1 MLTRTFFARA
11 PLAPGRFA
19 PLPAGAVTAQ
29 GALRDKLIALR
40 GGLLSRCASV
50 FPESGEGSVFY
61 GGELT
66 GGMRAPELL
75 DAMLLTGALLG
86 DEELRREALRL
97 ANLVVDSQR
106 EDGSFGAPDTSFAA
120 RGRMLRAVA
129 HAYSM
134 TGEKRMLTFM
144 LRYMKY
150 LRDTLSSNPLSAQDA
165 MHTADTLEAGIFLYN
180 ITGQKA
186 VLSVLTTLLS
196 QGADYT
202 TLFHAFPHRTPISR
216 TLSEEAVAAA
226 MVSEDEGGYVHNLLR
241 TANAANLCEGL
252 RASMYAGILT
262 GSGKH
267 LSAPEAGL
275 ARMNKAHGSV
285 TGAITGDPLLAGTH
299 PSRGVSALA
308 ACELASSLEALLCCP
323 GSEHGSDQ
331 LETLMYNAVEAAF
344 AADGRAV
351 QPVQQANQ
359 VRISRE
365 ARFPLSGENAN
376 LYSLEDGDALCA
388 LLAAWPRFAQSQ
400 WMLTRDDGLCAMGYA
415 SCSVR
420 YRLGGVG
427 VRLTVSSDYPVSGS
441 VKIAVHVEK
450 DTAFPLYLR
459 IPAWAKGATC
469 AISGEIITAAAGS
482 LLTVNREWHDGD
494 ELLLTLPMTVTRV
507 PGFHQAVGVARGP
520 LRFVYAPARTD
531 EPGDGGVTHMQADP
545 GFGVALPAD
554 APLEAACD
562 DSGVIVKTR
571 LVPAARWAMRGVSC
585 DQPPIA
591 LSDLNAGDAFDAELV
606 PYAKAAIRIAM
617 MPSL

>member
-19 PLPAGAVTAQ
+19 PLPAGAITAQ
-29 GALRDKLIALR
+29 GALRDRLISLR

-50 FPESGEGSVFY
+50 FPESGEGSVFF
-61 GGELT
+61 GGTLPS
-66 GGMRAPELL
+66 GMRAPELL

-97 ANLVVDSQR
+97 VNAVIDSQR
-106 EDGSFGAPDTSFAA
+106 EDGSFGADESFAA

-129 HAYSM
+129 HAYTM

-150 LRDTLSSNPLSAQDA
+150 LRDTLADAPLSASDA
-165 MHTADTLEAGIFLYN
+165 MHAADTLESGIFLYN

-226 MVSEDEGGYVHNLLR
+226 MDSEDEGGYVHNLLR
-241 TANAANLCEGL
+241 TADAANLCEGL

-275 ARMNKAHGSV
+275 ARMNKAHGSI

-299 PSRGVSALA
+299 PSRGVSAVA
-308 ACELASSLEALLCCP
+308 ACELASSLEALLTCP
-323 GSEHGSDQ
+323 GNEQGADQ
-331 LETLMYNAVEAAF
+331 LEALMYNAIDAAF
-344 AADGRAV
+344 SADERAV

-359 VRISRE
+359 TRVSRE

-376 LYSLEDGDALCA
+376 LFSLEDGDALCA
-388 LLAAWPRFAQSQ
+388 LLAAWPRFAQNQ
-400 WMLTRDDGLCAMGYA
+400 WLLTRDDGLCAMGYA
-415 SCSVR
+415 PCSVR

-427 VRLTVSSDYPVSGS
+427 VRLNVASDYPASGS
-441 VKIAVHVEK
+441 VKISVHVEK
-450 DTAFPLYLR
+450 ETAFPLYLH

-469 AISGEIITAAAGS
+469 AVSGEIITAPAGK
-482 LLTVNREWHDGD
+482 LLTVNRQWHDGD

-507 PGFHQAVGVARGP
+507 PGFHQAVGVSRGP
-520 LRFVYAPARTD
+520 LRFVYAPKHTGEAD
-531 EPGDGGVTHMQADP
+531 GDVMRMQADP
-545 GFGVALPAD
+545 GFGAALPQT
-554 APLEAACD
+554 APLEAAVCET
-562 DSGVIVKTR
+562 GVTVKTR
-571 LVPAARWAMRGVSC
+571 LVPLPRWGMRGVSC

-591 LSDLNAGDAFDAELV
+591 LGDVDMSTAFDAELV
-606 PYAKAAIRIAM
+606 PYAKAAVRIAL
-617 MPSL
+617 MPSI